1 MREPKVAGIASEE
14 APAVELVGSE
24 VDSVGLELLELV
36 VVAVVEYGVRNRS
49 FSTRLCTHPVLQS
62 RREWCWMMVK

>member
-24 VDSVGLELLELV
+24 VDLVALALLEVV
-36 VVAVVEYGVRNRS
+36 VVAVVKE
-49 FSTRLCTHPVLQS
+49 
-62 RREWCWMMVK
+62 